1 VIVKQFKQQANLSI
15 KNMLHQLQNCHGLFF
30 ISKNNCKVIGLMPK
44 WRLIKL
50 NTDHFIEEKRE
61 VLTYQK
67 KQKNTDFAS
76 TLLNFWQGAHQDHHK
91 LTSSDAA
98 MFGGGLMGFMGY
110 DFYNP
115 STQAAK
121 AKSSPLATFAEYDIF
136 LRLESNHWCLYG
148 PDEATLQPI
157 YDYIKS
163 LMMMPPNQDTRFKV
177 KEPFKPV
184 WDYQQY
190 ESAFN
195 QIQAY
200 LKQGDCYQ
208 VNLTQPYKAIVKGN
222 VLATLDDLLALTKA
236 SFAGYMAYEDFELLS
251 CSPELFIDFKP
262 NHEFVTRPIK
272 GTQPRHADTD
282 TDQSNKQTLINS
294 EKDRSENLMI
304 VDLLRNDFS
313 KHAVTGSVQVSKLF
327 EIESFAQVHHMVSE
341 IKATLKP
348 DISPLEVLF
357 SAFPGGSI
365 TGAPKIRA
373 MQIIDE
379 LEAESRGAY
388 CGSIG
393 YLNYNNTGSF
403 NILIRTLQRHAEVLT
418 AWAGGGITIASTC
431 DAEYQECS
439 DKIKAI
445 LDCVNQYSQS
455 ND

>member
-1 VIVKQFKQQANLSI
+1 
-15 KNMLHQLQNCHGLFF
+15 
-30 ISKNNCKVIGLMPK
+30 
-44 WRLIKL
+44 
-50 NTDHFIEEKRE
+50 
-61 VLTYQK
+61 
-67 KQKNTDFAS
+67 
-76 TLLNFWQGAHQDHHK
+76 
-91 LTSSDAA
+91 
-98 MFGGGLMGFMGY
+98 
-110 DFYNP
+110 
-115 STQAAK
+115 
-121 AKSSPLATFAEYDIF
+121 
-136 LRLESNHWCLYG
+136 
-148 PDEATLQPI
+148 
-157 YDYIKS
+157 
-163 LMMMPPNQDTRFKV
+163 
-177 KEPFKPV
+177 
-184 WDYQQY
+184 
-190 ESAFN
+190 
-195 QIQAY
+195 
-200 LKQGDCYQ
+200 
-208 VNLTQPYKAIVKGN
+208 
-222 VLATLDDLLALTKA
+222 
-236 SFAGYMAYEDFELLS
+236 
-251 CSPELFIDFKP
+251 
-262 NHEFVTRPIK
+262 
-272 GTQPRHADTD
+272 
-282 TDQSNKQTLINS
+282 
-294 EKDRSENLMI
+294 MI